1 MTEDEF
7 FDALRK
13 RVPHIRLTQ
22 FLVGCCVL
30 VFVLEQWKAGWV
42 WNLPSQ
48 VLVQFGAVSGL
59 KVQAGETWRLLTA
72 IFAHGNL
79 LHIGLNMLSLWQ
91 AGLFIERIYGRR
103 GMLLLYLGCG
113 LLGSL
118 ASIWWKAQTLSVG
131 ASGAIFGLYG
141 ALLVWLLQN
150 RQGMPRSLFN
160 PMRSTLILF
169 MGYSL
174 FAGFTVEGI
183 DNAAHVG
190 GLLAGVLMAF
200 SVQRPIVGT
209 ARSPWRQKRFWLG
222 TLALLCCAAFLWV
235 RAPKTA
241 ITWQRKIEFAEIT
254 QGLALHDA
262 VLNQQL
268 QAVLQG
274 LRQRQLMPGDA
285 AELLET
291 RVIPAW
297 QQQIERLGS
306 EEVNDVDRERHR
318 ALLRYTSLRLQGL
331 QLLAEGL
338 RSGRNDLLQQAEQ
351 HLIEAQ
357 SALIEARTTQN
368 SHPRSPQP
376 P

>member
-7 FDALRK
+7 FDALEK
-13 RVPHIRLTQ
+13 RVPRIRLTQ
-22 FLVGCCVL
+22 CLIACCVV
-30 VFVLEQWKAGWV
+30 VFALEQWKAGWV
-42 WNLPSQ
+42 WSLPSP
-48 VLVQFGAVSGL
+48 VLLQFGGVSGL
-59 KVQAGETWRLLTA
+59 KVQEGEVWRLLTA
-72 IFAHGNL
+72 IFAHGSL

-91 AGLFIERIYGRR
+91 AGLFIERIYGRC
-103 GMLLLYLGCG
+103 GMLVLYFGSG

-150 RQGMPRSLFN
+150 RQRMPGSLFN
-160 PMRSTLILF
+160 PMRSTLIVF

-174 FAGFTVEGI
+174 FAGFTLEGI
-183 DNAAHVG
+183 DNAAHIG
-190 GLLAGVLMAF
+190 GLLAGVLMAL
-200 SVQRPIVGT
+200 SVQRPIAGI

-222 TLALLCCAAFLWV
+222 TLALLCCATFLWV

-241 ITWQRKIEFAEIT
+241 ITWQRKVEFAEIT
-254 QGLALHDA
+254 QSLALHDA

-274 LRQRQLMPGDA
+274 LRQRQLMPMDA

-306 EEVNDVDRERHR
+306 EEVNEADRERHH
-318 ALLRYTSLRLQGL
+318 ALLRYTTLRLQGL
-331 QLLAEGL
+331 QMLAEGL
-338 RSGRNDLLQQAEQ
+338 RSGRQSLLQQAEQ

-357 SALIEARTTQN
+357 SALIEARAAQN
-368 SHPRSPQP
+368 GPSRAP
-376 P
+376 